1 MIDMALFAEA
11 WMMYLLIAVLVLII
25 LAILASLYTIVPA
38 DYADVVIQKGKM
50 RVFSPHRE
58 YNPAGR
64 SAYFRIPSW
73 FFIFGLGMTVHRIPL
88 RILAIDVPNFLS
100 FDKDRARFLCDI
112 IAYIA
117 VKDPVEAAKRFG
129 GDLSELSAQINKIVQ
144 ATTRDVCT
152 KSTVKEIINDRA
164 MIIRMIDQPLKQ
176 TISHWGID
184 LKDLELVDFKDPTEA
199 EYGEKEPPHVI
210 RDISSIIETQIHSE
224 ARQKNAEQIKGARL
238 KEAEAD
244 ETASIREIQRLE
256 EVAKRAQV
264 KDKMVAE
271 QERLARL
278 QQLEVTR
285 VEQVRN
291 AEIQKEKN
299 LVVAE
304 QDRAVEEVRK
314 QRKLLEGQGDNLML
328 TEKAK
333 GEAAIIREQLL
344 AEAEGKMKLQEA
356 LTRFDDIAIRALTAE
371 KMIEMNR
378 AIGVEGAKALASGDL
393 KVFAGGSSET
403 QAGFDL
409 GRMLQAIGVS
419 SQGGME
425 AILNRLARPN
435 DLGFRDFG
443 ELVKGYKV
451 TPTSD
456 TPAREAKVKKTD

>member
-1 MIDMALFAEA
+1 VIGLAIVLDDILVLILIIVIFALI
-11 WMMYLLIAVLVLII
+11 LIAVL
-25 LAILASLYTIVPA
+25 AHLYTIVPA
-38 DYADVVIQKGKM
+38 DYADVVIQKGRM

-58 YNPAGR
+58 YNPMGK

-73 FFIFGLGMTVHRIPL
+73 FFIGGLGMTVHRIPL

-117 VKDPVEAAKRFG
+117 VKDPVEAAKRFAG
-129 GDLSELSAQINKIVQ
+129 NLNELSLQIGKIVQ

-164 MIIRMIDQPLKQ
+164 MIIRMIDQPLKD
-176 TISHWGID
+176 TIKYWGID
-184 LKDLELVDFKDPTEA
+184 LKDIELVDFKDPTEA
-199 EYGEKEPPHVI
+199 EYGETEPPHVI

-224 ARQKNAEQIKGARL
+224 ARQKNAEQIKAARL

-244 ETASIREIQRLE
+244 ETASIREIQRQE
-256 EVAKRAQV
+256 EVSKRVQL

-285 VEQVRN
+285 VEQVRT
-291 AEIQKEKN
+291 AEIQKEKA
-299 LVVAE
+299 VVQAE
-304 QDRAVEEVRK
+304 QTRAVEEINK
-314 QRKLLEGQGDNLML
+314 QKKLLEGQGDNLML

-356 LTRFDDIAIRALTAE
+356 LTRFDDSAIRALTAE

-378 AIGVEGAKALASGDL
+378 AIGVEGAKALSNAEL
-393 KVFAGGSSET
+393 RVFAGGGAG
-403 QAGFDL
+403 QAGFDV
-409 GRMLQAIGVS
+409 GRMLEAIGVS
-419 SQGGME
+419 SQGSMSSV
-425 AILNRLARPN
+425 LNRLARPN
-435 DLGFRDFG
+435 DLGFTEFG
-443 ELVKGYKV
+443 QMVEGIKTDKSKK
-451 TPTSD
+451 TSD
-456 TPAREAKVKKTD
+456 MKDSKSA

>member
-1 MIDMALFAEA
+1 MEIAFLLIIMIAFLIL
-11 WMMYLLIAVLVLII
+11 LLIAI
-25 LAILASLYTIVPA
+25 LAFLYTIVPA

-50 RVFSPHRE
+50 RVLSPHRE
-58 YNPAGR
+58 YNAAGK

-73 FFIFGLGMTVHRIPL
+73 FFLFGLGMTVHRIPL

-112 IAYIA
+112 IAYVA
-117 VKDPVEAAKRFG
+117 VRDPIEAAKRFG
-129 GDLSELSAQINKIVQ
+129 GDLNELSLQLGKIVQ

-164 MIIRMIDQPLKQ
+164 MIIRMIDSPLKD
-176 TISHWGID
+176 TIKHWGID
-184 LKDLELVDFKDPTEA
+184 LKDIELVDFKDPTEA
-199 EYGEKEPPHVI
+199 EYGETVPPHVI

-224 ARQKNAEQIKGARL
+224 ARQKNAEQVKSARL

-244 ETASIREIQRLE
+244 ETASIREIQRQE
-256 EVAKRAQV
+256 EVAKRMQL

-304 QDRAVEEVRK
+304 QERAVEEIRK
-314 QRKLLEGQGDNLML
+314 QRKLLEGEGDKLMFV
-328 TEKAK
+328 EKAK
-333 GEAAIIREQLL
+333 GDAAKIREALL

-356 LTRFDDIAIRALTAE
+356 LAKFDDVSIRALTAE

-378 AIGVEGAKALASGDL
+378 AIGIEGARALASGDL
-393 KVFAGGSSET
+393 RVFTGGGGDA
-403 QAGFDL
+403 QAGFDV
-409 GRMLQAIGVS
+409 GRMLAAIGVS
-419 SQGGME
+419 SQGAMN
-425 AILNRLARPN
+425 AIMNRIARPN
-435 DLGFRDFG
+435 DLGFKEMGD
-443 ELVKGYKV
+443 LVQGLGTDNPKDLKKKS
-451 TPTSD
+451 PTS
-456 TPAREAKVKKTD
+456 

>member
-1 MIDMALFAEA
+1 MAFLGLDLMIWLVIII
-11 WMMYLLIAVLVLII
+11 LIIAVI
-25 LAILASLYTIVPA
+25 AILAGIYTIVPA
-38 DYADVVIQKGKM
+38 DYADVVIQKGRM
-50 RVFSPHRE
+50 RVFSPHKE
-58 YNPAGR
+58 YSPYGR
-64 SAYFRIPSW
+64 SAYFHIPSW

-112 IAYIA
+112 ISYVA

-129 GDLSELSAQINKIVQ
+129 GSLNELSIQINKIVQ

-164 MIIRMIDQPLKQ
+164 MIINMIDKPLKE
-176 TISHWGID
+176 TISQWGID
-184 LKDLELVDFKDPTEA
+184 LKDLELLDFKDPTQA
-199 EYGEKEPPHVI
+199 EYGETTPPHVI

-224 ARQKNAEQIKGARL
+224 ARQKNAEQIKSARL

-244 ETASIREIQRLE
+244 EIASIREIQRLE

-264 KDKMVAE
+264 KDRMVAE

-314 QRKLLEGQGDNLML
+314 QRKLLEGQGDNMML

-356 LTRFDDIAIRALTAE
+356 LTRFDDLAIRALTAE

-378 AIGVEGAKALASGDL
+378 AIGVEGAKALSEANL
-393 KVFAGGSSET
+393 QVFAGGSPEA

-409 GRMLQAIGVS
+409 GRMLSAIGVS
-419 SQGGME
+419 SQGAMD

-435 DLGFRDFG
+435 DLGFREFG
-443 ELVKGYKV
+443 DLVRGYTTAKEKV
-451 TPTSD
+451 PKDAKTPK
-456 TPAREAKVKKTD
+456 PE

>member
-1 MIDMALFAEA
+1 MEILGIDLGLFLAIVIVLVVL
-11 WMMYLLIAVLVLII
+11 LLIAI
-25 LAILASLYTIVPA
+25 LATLYTIVPA
-38 DYADVVIQKGKM
+38 DHADVVIQKGKM
-50 RVFSPHRE
+50 RVFSPHKE
-58 YNPAGR
+58 YNAMGR

-73 FFIFGLGMTVHRIPL
+73 FFLFSLGMTVHRIPL

-112 IAYIA
+112 IAYVA

-129 GDLSELSAQINKIVQ
+129 GDLNELQTQINKIVQ

-152 KSTVKEIINDRA
+152 KSTVREIINDRA
-164 MIIRMIDQPLKQ
+164 MVIRMVDQPLKE
-176 TISHWGID
+176 TIGHWGID

-199 EYGEKEPPHVI
+199 EYGETAPPHVI

-244 ETASIREIQRLE
+244 EIASIREIQRQE
-256 EVAKRAQV
+256 EVSKRAQV

-304 QDRAVEEVRK
+304 QDRAVEEVKK

-344 AEAEGKMKLQEA
+344 SEAEGKMKLQEA
-356 LTRFDDIAIRALTAE
+356 LTRFDDVAIRALTAE

-393 KVFAGGSSET
+393 KVFAGGSAEA
-403 QAGFDL
+403 QAGFDM
-409 GRMLQAIGVS
+409 GRMLSAIGVS
-419 SQGGME
+419 SQGAMD

-435 DLGFRDFG
+435 DLGFREFG
-443 ELVKGYKV
+443 DLVKGYKADL
-451 TPTSD
+451 TSD
-456 TPAREAKVKKTD
+456 KSVKETKEKK

>member
-1 MIDMALFAEA
+1 MALFAEA
-11 WMMYLLIAVLVLII
+11 WVMYLLIVIIVLIV
-25 LAILASLYTIVPA
+25 LAVLASLYTIVPA

-129 GDLSELSAQINKIVQ
+129 GDLNELSAQINKIVQ

-164 MIIRMIDQPLKQ
+164 MIIRMIDQPLKE
-176 TISHWGID
+176 TITHWGID
-184 LKDLELVDFKDPTEA
+184 LKDLELVDFKDPTVA

-304 QDRAVEEVRK
+304 QDRAVEDIRK

-393 KVFAGGSSET
+393 KVFAGGSPET

-451 TPTSD
+451 TPSSD
-456 TPAREAKVKKTD
+456 TPVREAKAKKTE